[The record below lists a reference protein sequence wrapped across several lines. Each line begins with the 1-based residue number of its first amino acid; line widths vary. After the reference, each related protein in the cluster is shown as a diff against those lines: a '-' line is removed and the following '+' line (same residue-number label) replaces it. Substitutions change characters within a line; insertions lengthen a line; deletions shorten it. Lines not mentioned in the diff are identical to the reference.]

1 MKTRIILLSII
12 LAFTGGLLAQGP
24 ATVQG
29 VPPGITL
36 SPSGV
41 LAGSP
46 TTFGVYQ
53 FTVQV
58 QDGET
63 PPQTVAKQFIL
74 TVVPCPLAITTISP
88 LPNGQVGT
96 GYSQQITATCGDGN
110 YAWTVTSA
118 PAHTSPSN

>member
-1 MKTRIILLSII
+1 MKTRLILLAII
-12 LAFTGGLLAQGP
+12 LACVGSLWAQSP

-29 VPPGITL
+29 IPPGITL
-36 SPSGV
+36 NSSGV
-41 LAGSP
+41 LAGNP

-63 PPQTVAKQFIL
+63 PPQTASKQLIL
-74 TVVPCPLAITTISP
+74 TIAPCPLAITTISP

-110 YAWTVTSA
+110 YTWTVTSA
-118 PAHTSPSN
+118 PTK